1 MSYVSIREVTPLRGK
16 DMILEERMKQISEIM
31 GKHGAKS
38 ALYKVVAGDGA
49 GRYDLQNWYSSLEEG
64 ANSFQSYGSDPEYQ
78 AMMHKRAIDPVA
90 DVSGPWIG
98 RMIYGAPK
106 GIKQVVVHRDYHAPR
121 KAIAKALELA
131 PELDGLMSE
140 IDVEIGI
147 GVPLMKDDHEMLRA
161 VYRFNSMTHWGQS
174 VDKMITDERF
184 ASLVNEAHE
193 VGTLQSS
200 RMLVLKS

>member
-1 MSYVSIREVTPLRGK
+1 M
-16 DMILEERMKQISEIM
+16 Q
-31 GKHGAKS
+31 KH
-38 ALYKVVAGDGA
+38 
-49 GRYDLQNWYSSLEEG
+49 
-64 ANSFQSYGSDPEYQ
+64 
-78 AMMHKRAIDPVA
+78 AIDPVA

-106 GIKQVVVHRDYHAPR
+106 GIKPVVVHRDYHAPR

-131 PELDGLMSE
+131 LELDGLMSE